1 MASLL
6 AGELLELL
14 GAGAAEDIGLTA
26 KETGSLGAVD
36 PLTVAALGAPI
47 LSDVIQAIRGEKPHD
62 PEANSRVRDVIRREQ
77 ERVRQQRTIGGRGVQ
92 TPGRGLGFHDPGSGL
107 RRRGTTRP
115 PPEAEG
121 PESLEPIEIV
131 VEEPSETPPR
141 RTVGQEGGRT
151 VLIDPET
158 GEESMQRQPT
168 APRLRRGVRGRTKIA
183 GGLAGAAA
191 ATGAAIAGSLVDV
204 APRKTTQIK
213 LPEPSGPET
222 MPKPIH
228 GGRTKPPPNIVQPTQ
243 EEVTRVAAVSGLPA
257 PPPAGLTG
265 RPTIQPGH
273 YRVPRRGVYNYERWA
288 RLAYANAQTL
298 IV

>member
-1 MASLL
+1 MASIL

-26 KETGSLGAVD
+26 KEGSLLSGVD
-36 PLTVAALGAPI
+36 PLAVAALGAPI
-47 LSDVIQAIRGEKPHD
+47 LTDVIQAIRGEKPHD
-62 PEANSRVRDVIRREQ
+62 PEANSRVRDIIRR
-77 ERVRQQRTIGGRGVQ
+77 QRTIGGRGIQ
-92 TPGRGLGFHDPGSGL
+92 TPGRGLGFHDPPDIVQTGL

-131 VEEPSETPPR
+131 VEKPRETR

-158 GEESMQRQPT
+158 GEESMERRPT
-168 APRLRRGVRGRTKIA
+168 APRLRRGIRGSTKI
-183 GGLAGAAA
+183 GGAIGATA
-191 ATGAAIAGSLVDV
+191 ATGVAIGAGLVDV

-213 LPEPSGPET
+213 LPDPTGPET

-228 GGRTKPPPNIVQPTQ
+228 GGRTKPPPNIVRNIVQPTQ